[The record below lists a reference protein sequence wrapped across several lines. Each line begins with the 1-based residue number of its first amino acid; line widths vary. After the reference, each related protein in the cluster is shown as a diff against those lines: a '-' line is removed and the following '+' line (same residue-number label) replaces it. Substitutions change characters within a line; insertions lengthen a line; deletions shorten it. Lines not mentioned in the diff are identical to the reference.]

1 MKLRFSSYLIAGIA
15 LIMMIAG
22 CGGSGSNT
30 PNPPAA
36 ISVSLSPQAPLS
48 IDADSTTNLT
58 AVAASGAATKFSA
71 QSMATKFELE

>member
-22 CGGSGSNT
+22 CASGSNT

-58 AVAASGAATKFSA
+58 AVAASGADTKFSA
-71 QSMATKFELE
+71 QSTATKFELE